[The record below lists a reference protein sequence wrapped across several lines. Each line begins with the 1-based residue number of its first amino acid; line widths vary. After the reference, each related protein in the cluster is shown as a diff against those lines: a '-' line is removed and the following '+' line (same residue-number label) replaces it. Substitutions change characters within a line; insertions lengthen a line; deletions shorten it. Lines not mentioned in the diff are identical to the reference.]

1 MYEGNLELLKE
12 RCGFKIFRHFV
23 NINSPILPFR
33 TNSRDQ
39 TKFNRGFDGIIG
51 EFARISSGKCW
62 DKNFDLNKIVND
74 IVLNNELE
82 YDGDYN
88 EYLKSIISE
97 YLAKDEINV
106 KVLHPYLFLY
116 LSKTEHVRADNEKEI
131 ATFFRDVM
139 FKDLEQF
146 NEFFNNKNSDNI
158 LMKLI
163 LNNIPELP
171 DENVPFKYYSC
182 LNFVTEVFKEDIEF
196 IKDKS
201 VFLINNFDNIFAFY
215 YFYYCS
221 QVVLKL
227 NQSFR
232 AELDAPTKIY
242 SLLDWESA
250 SKSRKSINRGY
261 NILKESN
268 KKLFINMILIEHF
281 NTLLGTN
288 ALLINQIEN
297 LINTNQIDNKNYFI
311 CLKEWINYY
320 ETNHNLDFNKNF
332 ENFYD
337 YVKVYQNDLEKG
349 IRNQQKIGFSFNLE
363 NIGKKYFLKRRGQYG
378 YSLNIT
384 KDFLYLITALCVKE
398 DKIKLNDLFKE
409 YERRGLFFDR
419 YSKEEIINLLN
430 TWNLI
435 DKKSDSGDAQYVK
448 QIL

>member
-1 MYEGNLELLKE
+1 MYEDNLELLKQ
-12 RCGFKIFRHFV
+12 RCGLKIFRHSV

-33 TNSRDQ
+33 VDSRDQ
-39 TKFNRGFDGIIG
+39 TKFDRGFDGIIG
-51 EFARISSGKCW
+51 EFARISSDKCW
-62 DKNFDLNKIVND
+62 DKNFDLNKIVNN
-74 IVLNNELE
+74 IVLNDELE
-82 YDGDYN
+82 YDEDNN
-88 EYLKSIISE
+88 EFLKSIVLE
-97 YLAKDEINV
+97 YLAKDKTNV

-116 LSKTEHVRADNEKEI
+116 LSKTEHLRADNEKEI

-139 FKDLEQF
+139 FRDLENF

-158 LMKLI
+158 LIKLI
-163 LNNIPELP
+163 LMNLPELP
-171 DENVPFKYYSC
+171 TENMSFKYYHS
-182 LNFVTEVFKEDIEF
+182 LNFVMEVFKEDIEY

-201 VFLINNFDNIFAFY
+201 TFLINNLDNIFAFY

-221 QVVLKL
+221 QMILKL
-227 NQSFR
+227 NQSFNVD
-232 AELDAPTKIY
+232 LSKPSKIY
-242 SLLDWESA
+242 YLLDWEKA
-250 SKSRKSINRGY
+250 SKSRKSINEGY

-268 KKLFINMILIEHF
+268 KKLFINMVLIEHF

-288 ALLINQIEN
+288 ALLVNQLEN
-297 LINTNQIDNKNYFI
+297 FVNSNPNKEDFFS

-320 ETNHNLDFNKNF
+320 ETIHNLDIGMYF
-332 ENFYD
+332 ENFRD
-337 YVKVYQNDLEKG
+337 CVKIYHDVLEKS
-349 IRNQQKIGFSFNLE
+349 IRNQQNVGFSFNLE

-378 YSLNIT
+378 YALNIT

-409 YERRGLFFDR
+409 YELRGLFFDR

>member
-1 MYEGNLELLKE
+1 MYEENLELLKQ
-12 RCGFKIFRHFV
+12 RCGFKIFKHFV

-33 TNSRDQ
+33 VNSRDQ

-51 EFARISSGKCW
+51 EFARISSDKKW
-62 DKNFDLNKIVND
+62 DKNFDLNKIVNNIILND
-74 IVLNNELE
+74 KIEFNIENNES
-82 YDGDYN
+82 
-88 EYLKSIISE
+88 LKLILRE
-97 YLAKDEINV
+97 YLAKDEMNV
-106 KVLHPYLFLY
+106 KILHPYLFLY
-116 LSKTEHVRADNEKEI
+116 LSKTKHVRADNEKEI

-139 FKDLEQF
+139 FKDLENF
-146 NEFFNNKNSDNI
+146 NEFFNNKTSDNLLI
-158 LMKLI
+158 KLI

-171 DENVPFKYYSC
+171 NENIPFKYYSC
-182 LNFVTEVFKEDIEF
+182 LNFIIQIFKEDIEF
-196 IKDKS
+196 IMDKPT
-201 VFLINNFDNIFAFY
+201 FLINNLDNIFAFY

-221 QVVLKL
+221 QVILKL
-227 NQSFR
+227 NQSFK
-232 AELDAPTKIY
+232 ADLDKPTKVY

-250 SKSRKSINRGY
+250 SKSRKSINEGY

-288 ALLINQIEN
+288 ALLV
-297 LINTNQIDNKNYFI
+297 NQIDNLINNNQINKDDYFI
-311 CLKEWINYY
+311 CLKKWINYY
-320 ETNHNLDFNKNF
+320 ETTHNLENNLYFGNF
-332 ENFYD
+332 QD
-337 YVKVYQNDLEKG
+337 YVKIYYNDLEKG
-349 IRNQQKIGFSFNLE
+349 IRNQQNVGFSFNLE

-378 YSLNIT
+378 YALNIT

-398 DKIKLNDLFKE
+398 EKIKLNDLFKE